1 MSLTYVL
8 LVYMCVVIAAG
19 ILRYGRML
27 RSSVVRDPVITPT
40 TFDRLVT
47 PAPSV
52 SVVIPARNEKEN
64 IRGCLESVL
73 AQDYPNF
80 DVTVVDDRSDD
91 RTAEI
96 VEEFAGRDRR
106 VRLIR
111 NRELPEGWTGRN
123 HALHLGALDAP
134 GEFLLFLDADTVH
147 DPRNLSQ
154 TVTYAVT
161 ERIDMLSLIGRL
173 RDSTFWQKAVHPVA
187 AVLLMVQYPLSEVND
202 PKSKKAFANGQ
213 YVLIRRRVYDAV
225 GGRAAVR
232 SAFMDLELASRVKD
246 AGFTLR
252 VAHSGGRL
260 SQTWGPRT
268 LLGIW
273 RMWTR
278 VYIGVFH
285 NSGAAILAALFREV
299 FLFLVPSLVFLG
311 LAVSLA
317 TGHGTPLLWTVFA
330 LSAAVVAGQ
339 HAMGIVSYRLAAA
352 DLRYL
357 ALALPAGLILA
368 GILLNAWATVCFNR
382 SVEWKGQRVT
392 PGGRTTPSP

>member
-1 MSLTYVL
+1 MTLTYVL

-27 RSSVVRDPVITPT
+27 RSVVVRDPVITPAT
-40 TFDRLVT
+40 YDQRVT

-80 DVTVVDDRSDD
+80 DVTVVDDRSED

-96 VEEFAGRDRR
+96 AEEFAARDRR

-123 HALHLGALDAP
+123 HALHLGTLDAP

-154 TVTYAVT
+154 TVTCAVT
-161 ERIDMLSLIGRL
+161 ENIDMLSLIGRL
-173 RDSTFWQKAVHPVA
+173 KDSTFWQKVMHPVA

-213 YVLIRRRVYDAV
+213 YVLIRRKVYDAV

-232 SAFMDLELASRVKD
+232 SAFVDLALAGNVKD
-246 AGFTLR
+246 AGFRLR
-252 VAHSGGRL
+252 VAHSGEQL

-268 LLGIW
+268 LRGIW
-273 RMWTR
+273 RMWVR
-278 VYIGVFH
+278 VYLGVFH
-285 NSGAAILAALFREV
+285 HSGRKILAALFREV
-299 FLFLVPSLVFLG
+299 FLFLVPFLLFLG
-311 LAVSLA
+311 LAASVA
-317 TGHGTPLLWTVFA
+317 TGHGTPMLWTVFA

-339 HAMGIVSYRLAAA
+339 HAMGVVSYRLADA

-357 ALALPAGLILA
+357 ALALPAGFILA
-368 GILLNAWATVCFNR
+368 GILFHAWVTLVFNR
-382 SVEWKGQRVT
+382 SVEWKGRRVR
-392 PGGRTTPSP
+392 PGGGAPPSP